1 MVSRRHP
8 SSSESSSS
16 PDSSLGSTKKNT
28 ENNTAGFTVQQG
40 HPSSCD
46 WTPLLSL
53 NTICHLDRDRDLKDS
68 PLSDWADYQAS
79 DGDPEVTV
87 TEDEG
92 AGLATNQDMEHNPGN
107 SAGAQDLVLGSA
119 RPNTEALASAVE
131 MRALTSPALALTMA
145 QIQEAAATGDI
156 NGDTNEE
163 KIRLDAY
170 QGVMRGLHMVSCMLS
185 DGYQRACLEVQGLV
199 RQYLNRSTYKDRKFV
214 AEASTALCQWVKA
227 VQLAINCLDKS
238 IAKQSRLLEDARKAG
253 MQITKDILAIY
264 SPEDKKETADP
275 LHDLTA

>member
-1 MVSRRHP
+1 MPVGRRQRSQRQPFKWLGRLP
-8 SSSESSSS
+8 S
-16 PDSSLGSTKKNT
+16 
-28 ENNTAGFTVQQG
+28 
-40 HPSSCD
+40 H
-46 WTPLLSL
+46 
-53 NTICHLDRDRDLKDS
+53 
-68 PLSDWADYQAS
+68 
-79 DGDPEVTV
+79 
-87 TEDEG
+87 EG
-92 AGLATNQDMEHNPGN
+92 AGPATNQDMEHNPGN
-107 SAGAQDLVLGSA
+107 SAGGQDPVLPSTSNQQLGSA

-145 QIQEAAATGDI
+145 QIQEAAATGDG
-156 NGDTNEE
+156 NGDTDEE

-185 DGYQRACLEVQGLV
+185 DGFQRACLEVQGLV